1 MSMLDISSITLYKC
15 FKKPNIHRIKVSKVM
30 RKVLKMNQYN
40 TVFSGYYHYR
50 SYVKNECET

>member
-1 MSMLDISSITLYKC
+1 
-15 FKKPNIHRIKVSKVM
+15 M